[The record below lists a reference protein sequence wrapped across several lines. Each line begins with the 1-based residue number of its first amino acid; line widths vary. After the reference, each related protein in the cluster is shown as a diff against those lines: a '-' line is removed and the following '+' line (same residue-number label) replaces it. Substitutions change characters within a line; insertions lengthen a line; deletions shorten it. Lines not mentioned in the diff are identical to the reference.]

1 MTYAPYLYGPR
12 ARSRRAPMH
21 TTPGLTV
28 PCSAEAHAPH
38 SAAGKPKPG
47 DAQRAAVTQCREAS
61 AAVAAGAAAQ
71 GLATRS
77 VSLRSAATALCAVI
91 VGATALPAQAASYPD
106 RPIRFIVPYAP
117 GGGPDVQARRT
128 ADAVAKEL
136 GGNVVVENKVG
147 AGGMLAGEFV
157 SRAPADGYTVMLG
170 ASTLVVQKILQPS
183 LGFDPVEDFTQIVRT
198 GYSPQVLV
206 VRSDSPYT
214 DVKALIEA
222 ARTAK
227 DPLNYGS
234 GGIGSAAH
242 LAGAAFSSSAGVKTI
257 HIPYRG
263 SVEIV
268 PALLR
273 GDTSFA
279 FPTAST
285 ALPHVTDGKVRALA
299 VTSAKRL
306 AQLPDVPTLNEIF
319 QRDDLALDS
328 WSGMWAPKGLPDDV
342 TTTLEAAFKKVYAQP
357 EIAGF
362 YAQSGTLIDT
372 SASPAAFKDF
382 VRQETEKYARIIRD
396 NKIEVDQ

>member
-1 MTYAPYLYGPR
+1 MRESPSRQPPARRGTRDEHAAVLDTHNDEETIMTATRTPTR
-12 ARSRRAPMH
+12 QTTRRA
-21 TTPGLTV
+21 LL
-28 PCSAEAHAPH
+28 
-38 SAAGKPKPG
+38 
-47 DAQRAAVTQCREAS
+47 
-61 AAVAAGAAAQ
+61 GA
-71 GLATRS
+71 LA
-77 VSLRSAATALCAVI
+77 C
-91 VGATALPAQAASYPD
+91 ALPAVLSTPALAASYPD
-106 RPIRFIVPYAP
+106 RPIRLIVPYAA
-117 GGGPDVQARRT
+117 GGGPDVQTRRT
-128 ADAVAKEL
+128 ADALGKEL
-136 GGNVVVENKVG
+136 GANVVVENKVG
-147 AGGMLAGEFV
+147 AGGMLAGEFL

-198 GYSPQVLV
+198 GYSPQVMV

-214 DVKALIEA
+214 DAKALIAAAKA
-222 ARTAK
+222 AR

-242 LAGAAFSSSAGVKTI
+242 LAGAAFSSSAGVKTV

-285 ALPHVTDGKVRALA
+285 ALPHVKDGKVRALA

-319 QRDDLALDS
+319 NREDLALDS
-328 WSGMWAPKGLPDDV
+328 WSGMVAPKGLPEDI
-342 TTTLEAAFKKVYAQP
+342 TATLEAAFKKVYAQP
-357 EIAGF
+357 EMAAF
-362 YAQSGTLIDT
+362 YEQTGTLIDT
-372 SASPAAFKDF
+372 SASPAEFKDF
-382 VRQETEKYARIIRD
+382 VRAETKKFTRIIRD
-396 NKIEVDQ
+396 NDIKVDQ